1 VTFDESNLV
10 PNAGLLPPAALAQR
24 LDLAGLVDARLHL
37 ARRGANSGTKALT
50 VIGSMLA
57 GGDSIHDVAVLRAGA
72 YGELFDATR
81 APSTVGTWL
90 RAHQWSNLRQL
101 DAVSR
106 GLLARLWAAG
116 AGPAD
121 LGAPLTIDVDST
133 IVEVAGRAKQGAAFG
148 YTKARGY
155 HPQLATCAE
164 TGQVLMSRLRG
175 GAAPAPP
182 AAPRAS

>member
-1 VTFDESNLV
+1 MGRPTGWRRCFDVHPPV
-10 PNAGLLPPAALAQR
+10 PAPTRGCCGRRRRRHPAQPPI
-24 LDLAGLVDARLHL
+24 
-37 ARRGANSGTKALT
+37 GA
-50 VIGSMLA
+50 
-57 GGDSIHDVAVLRAGA
+57 
-72 YGELFDATR
+72 ATR

-90 RAHQWSNLRQL
+90 RAHKWSNVRQL

-133 IVEVAGRAKQGAAFG
+133 IVEVAGRREQGTAFG
-148 YTKARGY
+148 YTRTRGY

-175 GAAPAPP
+175 ERPTPP
-182 AAPRAS
+182 AARRAA